1 MKQFVKMLTRSN
13 LMPISL
19 LLFIELKRLLV
30 LLTAAVLSSE
40 PNRLLSMTLSV
51 N

>member
-1 MKQFVKMLTRSN
+1 MKLTVRMLTRSN
-13 LMPISL
+13 LMPISM
-19 LLFIELKRLLV
+19 LLFTELKRLLV

-40 PNRLLSMTLSV
+40 PNRLLLMTLSV